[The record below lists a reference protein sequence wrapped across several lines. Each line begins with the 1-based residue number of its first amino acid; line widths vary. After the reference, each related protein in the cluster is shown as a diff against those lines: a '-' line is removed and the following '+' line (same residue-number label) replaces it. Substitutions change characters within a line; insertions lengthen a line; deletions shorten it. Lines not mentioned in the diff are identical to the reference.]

1 LFFCGL
7 SGPKKLQLPGA
18 WSVMVKRPLLV
29 CGTVP
34 AKQCTANGHWAHW
47 APFFSNEKVRNH
59 HEINQ
64 QIVILM
70 AFHGGFMGF
79 YGLTNMEIEN
89 QPNW

>member
-1 LFFCGL
+1 
-7 SGPKKLQLPGA
+7 
-18 WSVMVKRPLLV
+18 MVKRPLLV

-70 AFHGGFMGF
+70 AFHGGLMGF
-79 YGLTNMEIEN
+79 YGGLIGSKKNSHLVMTNIAMDNPHFE
-89 QPNW
+89 